1 MARYSIADT
10 TLTALGDA
18 VRGKVGETEIRPVL
32 HDYMVQSANATGFGE
47 ENIGGPYD
55 IQNTITVVT
64 PYTFAGATT
73 ITVKLG
79 GIGEYDYYIVKAHSG
94 AFTDTASYPST
105 GSKYLLGKTYP
116 NNGVYI
122 ETEETFTDTDSVT
135 IYEHLW
141 MTAAKRGRGYYLE
154 IRAYDADG
162 NIVPQTIE
170 EEVSKTMTPERMA
183 TEINNL
189 EALHSELL
197 HMSGNMSY
205 KFYGGAWDNFLGLY
219 GSKITTQDVTRLD
232 NTFYSTT
239 AQMIPFEINCDSSKE
254 AAMVS
259 FCQNS
264 KLRTPPIINNLKI
277 SECNNMFASCNYIRE
292 FPEGYGE
299 DWDWT
304 YHTNTTNSYR
314 GYKNGILN
322 ACYSL
327 RKLPLGLLK
336 YGNSA
341 ATYSYHQF
349 RDMNQLYA
357 LDSATKLPC
366 PHEAGVSGSGY
377 SGIFYNMFSGWSRCK
392 WLTFADDIGTK
403 KWAKQTIDL
412 SQNFGWAANKNH
424 ILSYNSGITADK
436 EIKDEATYIALR
448 NDPDSWTLDVG
459 YSRYDLQ
466 SAISTINSLPDCSE
480 YTASYGANTIKFKGS
495 AGSKKSMYWAG
506 DTPTSI
512 GSAAISNLTDEHIAV
527 AAAKGWTVAI
537 V

>member
-18 VRGKVGETEIRPVL
+18 VRGKVGETEIR
-32 HDYMVQSANATGFGE
+32 HFEQGTIRHAMMDGSYKTSMTA
-47 ENIGGPYD
+47 YK
-55 IQNTITVVT
+55 IQIPT
-64 PYTFAGATT
+64 GATKAVLT
-73 ITVKLG
+73 KVESVPERVSMQLKFAYAAGVTSVDFEDTLEVSSFSQTEFRLYFLLYTEGDYCIFDVTF
-79 GIGEYDYYIVKAHSG
+79 YD
-94 AFTDTASYPST
+94 D
-105 GSKYLLGKTYP
+105 
-116 NNGVYI
+116 NN
-122 ETEETFTDTDSVT
+122 
-135 IYEHLW
+135 
-141 MTAAKRGRGYYLE
+141 
-154 IRAYDADG
+154 
-162 NIVPQTIE
+162 NIVIASADV
-170 EEVSKTMTPERMA
+170 EVQKTMTPERMA
-183 TEINNL
+183 TEI
-189 EALHSELL
+189 ESIVPMDASVL

-232 NTFYSTT
+232 NTFYYTN
-239 AQMIPFEINCDSSKE
+239 AQMVLFEINCDSSKE
-254 AAMVS
+254 ASMVN
-259 FCQNS
+259 FCQNA
-264 KLRTPPIINNLKI
+264 KLTTPPIINNLKI
-277 SECNNMFASCNYIRE
+277 GDCNNMFANCNYIRE

-304 YHTNTTNSYR
+304 YHTDATSAYK

-336 YGNSA
+336 YGNPA
-341 ATYSYHQF
+341 MTYSYHQF

-366 PHEAGVSGSGY
+366 PHNAGVSGTGY

-392 WLTFADDIGTK
+392 WLTFADDIGTM

-424 ILSYNSGITADK
+424 ILIYNSGITADK